1 MIRAMSDEIFAM
13 IAEQRRDLADLL
25 DGLTDAQWET
35 PSLCEGWRVREVV
48 AHLVMPFSLPTWRF
62 GLKLITK
69 LGNFDRVMDE
79 RARAERRP
87 NAELVE
93 VLRANAET
101 RFLPPGPKPDA
112 RMLAEMVVH
121 GQDIARPLGLTRTV
135 PAAHAEVV
143 LPLLTSRVL
152 QKYYGGV
159 ITDGLSLVSSDGWRW
174 GEGAEVTG
182 TSEALITTLTH
193 RPDAIDEL
201 RGAGVPL
208 LRERLTGTGG

>member
-1 MIRAMSDEIFAM
+1 M

-25 DGLTDAQWET
+25 DTLTDAQWET

-48 AHLVMPFSLPTWRF
+48 THLVMPFSLPTWRF
-62 GLKLITK
+62 GLTLIAR
-69 LGNFDRVMDE
+69 LGNFNRVMDE

-87 NAELVE
+87 NAELVQ

-101 RFLPPGPKPDA
+101 RFLPPGPKPHA
-112 RMLAEMVVH
+112 RMLADVVVH
-121 GQDIARPLGLTRTV
+121 VQDIARPLGIKHAV

-143 LPLLTSRVL
+143 LPLQTYRWM
-152 QKYYGGV
+152 QKFYGGV

-182 TSEALITTLTH
+182 TSDALITTLTH
-193 RPDAIDEL
+193 RPAAMDEL

-208 LRERLTGTGG
+208 LRERLTTAAG

>member
-1 MIRAMSDEIFAM
+1 MSDEVLAM

-48 AHLVMPFSLPTWRF
+48 AHLVMPFSLPMWRF
-62 GLKLITK
+62 GLELIAK
-69 LGNFDRVMDE
+69 LGNFNRVMDE

-93 VLRANAET
+93 VLRANADT
-101 RFLPPGPKPDA
+101 RFLPPGPKPHA
-112 RMLAEMVVH
+112 RMLTDVVVH
-121 GQDIARPLGLTRTV
+121 GQDIARPLGIKRTV

-143 LPLLTSRVL
+143 LTLLIHRAM
-152 QKYYGGV
+152 QMFGGGV
-159 ITDGLSLVSSDGWRW
+159 ITDGLSFVSIEGRRW

-182 TSEALITTLTH
+182 TSEALITTLAR
-193 RPDAIDEL
+193 RPAAIDEL

-208 LRERLTGTGG
+208 LRERLTRTAG